1 MQAREMI
8 ATHPDVR
15 GNLNEALL
23 RCIEQCYSCAQTFT
37 ACADA
42 CLAEEMLAEMR
53 QCIRLC
59 LDCADVCAA
68 AGSVASRRTGG
79 NEGVIVELLNAC
91 AVACRLC
98 ADECGRH
105 GDDHGHCRIC
115 AEQCRR
121 CAEACSEAVKSIRA
135 AG

>member
-15 GNLNEALL
+15 GNVDDALI
-23 RCIEQCYSCAQTFT
+23 RCIEQCYSCAQTCT

-42 CLAEEMLAEMR
+42 CLAGKMLAEMR

-79 NEGVIVELLNAC
+79 NEGVIAELLNAC

-105 GDDHGHCRIC
+105 GDHHDHCRIC

-121 CAEACSEAVKSIRA
+121 CAEACSEAVKSVR
-135 AG
+135 GGS